1 MCLILSV
8 ILMCCLFGCSS
19 GGEDEDDK
27 LISNVKEMEKN
38 EYKLLAFQI
47 TYDKYKKATE
57 KMLDKEFINKDDHI
71 IFGYESKMYRGK
83 DLVGVTQ
90 EEMTEMK
97 KRVEEATGISIDK
110 LKADTVEIS
119 QVYNDDNFKLKHVFV
134 KETKKLE
141 DDLQLYNYRKYW
153 FKKIESTWKIIDI
166 SDYGTTSDFPKEERD
181 EFEKFNGENIK
192 YINKLDL
199 MK

>member
-1 MCLILSV
+1 M
-8 ILMCCLFGCSS
+8 
-19 GGEDEDDK
+19 K
-27 LISNVKEMEKN
+27 LIHWS
-38 EYKLLAFQI
+38 
-47 TYDKYKKATE
+47 
-57 KMLDKEFINKDDHI
+57 
-71 IFGYESKMYRGK
+71 
-83 DLVGVTQ
+83 
-90 EEMTEMK
+90 
-97 KRVEEATGISIDK
+97 
-110 LKADTVEIS
+110 
-119 QVYNDDNFKLKHVFV
+119 VFV

-153 FKKIESTWKIIDI
+153 FKKIEGTWKIIDI

>member
-1 MCLILSV
+1 
-8 ILMCCLFGCSS
+8 MCCLFGCSS
-19 GGEDEDDK
+19 GEEDEDDK